1 MLYWKVGKG
10 AGGYEPKGLKKS
22 GKKRLSLRDWTE
34 FERLIKESN
43 FESLPNE
50 KYIPMTDGATWTL
63 ERKSSDSYKAH
74 HSNWPSKEIKEAC
87 LYLLSLTKIKVKE
100 DDKY

>member
-10 AGGYEPKGLKKS
+10 AGGYEPEGLKKS
-22 GKKRLSLRDWTE
+22 GKKKLRLKEWIE
-34 FERLIKESN
+34 FEEIVKASS
-43 FESLPNE
+43 FDSLPNE

-63 ERKSSDSYKAH
+63 ERKKHESFKAH
-74 HSNWPSKEIKEAC
+74 HSNSPNKEFSNAC
-87 LYLLSLTKIKVKE
+87 LYLLDLTNIKVKD